1 MTVKPLT
8 IDEKELL
15 LRYPADGGYCTSAI
29 DRSGAGKIDADMRR
43 RLVRKGLLEGGPYR
57 RQFRLTTSGKE
68 HARAYAATV
77 WAENTKPAE

>member
-1 MTVKPLT
+1 MKRLT

-15 LRYPADGGYCTSAI
+15 LRYPANGDYRTNSI
-29 DRSGAGKIDADMRR
+29 DRSGAGKVDAVRR

-57 RQFRLTTSGKE
+57 RQFRLTEAGKE

-77 WAENTKPAE
+77 WAENTKPKE